1 MGQRQG
7 IASPGTLDPT
17 FNKTGVLK
25 FPIPAISGFA
35 PDAVLALPGGKV
47 LAVVSLS
54 GRNAGYAVTLLNADG
69 SLDNSFGAN
78 HDGVV
83 VVPLENFEFDHIFG
97 VSPTES
103 GGWVIFAQVSLHG
116 SHGLM
121 IVRHHEDGRLDVSL
135 NETGI
140 LHIPY
145 EDYGS
150 SGYTGV
156 MVSAARRGDKVAEA
170 GKQAS
175 AAGSPSVIVQP
186 DGKLLLVSN
195 VVDEFGKMKGIVLRR
210 NKDGSPDKTFK
221 GRGAAIIE
229 LEGFTFDWS
238 SSEGIALQEDGHV
251 LVCGHFNADEG
262 QTAYVTRLTA
272 AGEVDP
278 GFNGGL
284 AVTVFSPSRIT
295 LGAMTVRKSDGRIIA
310 VGRAL
315 MTQSEPQKGL
325 IVALNSTGSYNLLFN
340 KGEPL
345 FAGFVAAGLSWRRC
359 VTQANGSVIVSG
371 STGDGFVK
379 EEMSIVTACYRSDG
393 SLETAF
399 NGRGFVVFDEALS
412 MEGMTD
418 MSVQGTDRIFV
429 CGNLWKDAEPW
440 PHINGGVLLCYSA

>member
-1 MGQRQG
+1 MGQQQG

-25 FPIPAISGFA
+25 FPISAISGIA

-47 LAVVSLS
+47 LTAVSLS
-54 GRNAGYAVTLLNADG
+54 GQNAGYAVTRLNADG
-69 SLDNSFGAN
+69 SLDNLFGAN
-78 HDGVV
+78 QDGVV
-83 VVPLENFEFDHIFG
+83 VVPLENFGFDHIFG
-97 VSPTES
+97 VSPTEN
-103 GGWVIFAQVSLHG
+103 GGWVIFAQASLLG
-116 SHGLM
+116 SYGWL
-121 IVRHHEDGRLDVSL
+121 IVRHHEDGRLDESL

-140 LHIPY
+140 LHILF

-150 SGYTGV
+150 SIGV
-156 MVSAARRGDKVAEA
+156 MVSAARRSDKAAE
-170 GKQAS
+170 GSKQAS

-186 DGKLLLVSN
+186 DGKFLLVSN
-195 VVDEFGKMKGIVLRR
+195 VGDEFGKMKGIVLRR

-238 SSEGIALQEDGHV
+238 SSEGIALQEDGRV
-251 LVCGHFNADEG
+251 LVCGYFNADEG

-278 GFNGGL
+278 DFNGGL
-284 AVTVFSPSRIT
+284 AVTVFSPSQIR

-310 VGRAL
+310 VGRAF
-315 MTQSEPQKGL
+315 MTRSEPQKGL
-325 IVALNSTGSYNLLFN
+325 IVALNSTGSYNLPFN
-340 KGEPL
+340 TGKPL
-345 FAGFVAAGLSWRRC
+345 FADFVAEGLSWRRC
-359 VTQANGSVIVSG
+359 VTQDNGSVIVSG

-379 EEMSIVTACYRSDG
+379 KEMSIVTACYRSDG

-399 NGRGFVVFDEALS
+399 NGQGFVVFDEPES
-412 MEGMTD
+412 MESMTD
-418 MSVQGTDRIFV
+418 MSMQVTNRFFV
-429 CGNLWKDAEPW
+429 CGNSWKEAEPW

>member
-1 MGQRQG
+1 MGQQG
-7 IASPGTLDPT
+7 IASSGTLDKT
-17 FNKTGVLK
+17 FNETGILK
-25 FPIPAISGFA
+25 FPIPAISGAA

-54 GRNAGYAVTLLNADG
+54 GQNAGYAVTRLDADS

-78 HDGVV
+78 QDGVV

-103 GGWVIFAQVSLHG
+103 GGWVIFAQASLPG

-121 IVRHHEDGRLDVSL
+121 IVRHHEDGRLDESL
-135 NETGI
+135 NGTGI

-156 MVSAARRGDKVAEA
+156 MVSAARRGDKSAEG

-186 DGKLLLVSN
+186 DGKLLLVGN
-195 VVDEFGKMKGIVLRR
+195 VGDEFGKMKGIVLRR
-210 NKDGSPDKTFK
+210 NKDGSPDTTFK

-238 SSEGIALQEDGHV
+238 SSEGIALQEDGHI

-272 AGEVDP
+272 AGEVDR

-284 AVTVFSPSRIT
+284 AVTVFSPSLIN
-295 LGAMTVRKSDGRIIA
+295 LVAMTVRKSDGRIIA
-310 VGRAL
+310 VGNAF
-315 MTQSEPQKGL
+315 MTRSEPRKGL
-325 IVALNSTGSYNLLFN
+325 IVALNSTGSYNLPFN
-340 KGEPL
+340 KGKPL
-345 FAGFVAAGLSWRRC
+345 FADFVAEGLSWRRC
-359 VTQANGSVIVSG
+359 VTQTNGSVIVSG

-379 EEMSIVTACYRSDG
+379 KELSIVTACYRSDG

-399 NGRGFVVFDEALS
+399 NGQGYVVFDEALS

-418 MSVQGTDRIFV
+418 MSMQGTDRFFV